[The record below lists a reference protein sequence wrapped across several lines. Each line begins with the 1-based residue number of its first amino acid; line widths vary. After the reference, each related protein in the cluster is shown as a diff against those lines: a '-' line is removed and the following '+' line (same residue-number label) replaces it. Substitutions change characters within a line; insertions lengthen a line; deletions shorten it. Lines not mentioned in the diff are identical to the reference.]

1 MVVAEL
7 LVVTGV
13 DATRLVVA
21 QVIVAE
27 LVVVTRV
34 EANPMCRSL
43 SGRRQAS
50 GRILS

>member
-34 EANPMCRSL
+34 EANPLCRSL
-43 SGRRQAS
+43 GGSGRTSVRN
-50 GRILS
+50 LS